1 MNGKVVVITGA
12 TSGIGE
18 VAAQK
23 LAGMGARI
31 VMIARSKDR
40 AEASLSR
47 LRAIAPEQYHSV
59 HYADLSRIAD
69 TKRVAREIA
78 SAEPHVDVLINNA
91 GAMFSRRQLSLDGIE
106 LTLATNHLSYFV
118 LTDGLRKS
126 LSAAG
131 RARIINTSSDAHR
144 RAKLD
149 LEDLQFSKRYSGLQA
164 YCHSKLCNILFTQE
178 LARRLRKTPVT
189 ANCLHPGFV
198 ATRFA
203 DQSGGALSY
212 VFRFAKRFAIT
223 PEKGAETIV
232 FLASSSDVAKTTG
245 LYFYQCQPTSPTP
258 EAQDEEKALGLWEE
272 TVKLVNI
279 TAA

>member
-18 VAAQK
+18 VAALK

-47 LRAIAPEQYHSV
+47 LRDIAPEQFHSV
-59 HYADLSRIAD
+59 HYADLSRIGD
-69 TKRVAREIA
+69 TERVARESA
-78 SAEPHVDVLINNA
+78 SAEPRVDVLINNA
-91 GAMFSRRQLSLDGIE
+91 GAMFSRRRLSLDGIE

-126 LSAAG
+126 LLAAG

-144 RAKLD
+144 RATLN
-149 LEDLQFSKRYSGLQA
+149 LEDLQFNKKYSGLQA

-178 LARRLRKTPVT
+178 LARRFHKTPVT

-198 ATRFA
+198 A
-203 DQSGGALSY
+203 
-212 VFRFAKRFAIT
+212 KRFA
-223 PEKGAETIV
+223 
-232 FLASSSDVAKTTG
+232 
-245 LYFYQCQPTSPTP
+245 
-258 EAQDEEKALGLWEE
+258 
-272 TVKLVNI
+272 
-279 TAA
+279 